1 MSAAHWFVTG
11 ISRGFGNALCEELLA
26 RDHRVVGTTRSV
38 SSEMTHK
45 NLTVMPLDVTDEHQ
59 TERVFKQA
67 IAKLDRIDLVVNNA
81 GLGMVRAIEEVSTE
95 EAQATLDTNF
105 FGTFNVIRAVVPHF
119 RANRSGHIINFSSVG
134 GITGSAG
141 YGVYNAAKFAVEGLS
156 EALDLELRP
165 FGIKVTIV
173 EPGYFRTEFLS
184 SGSIKKAA
192 KLVDAYA
199 DTVGKASNNVSS
211 GGGNQPE
218 IDVALSIVAELPVE
232 VLRGQHYGKLGRAG
246 IGVAHNV
253 FDGDSELI
261 ERDGGARSFGQVD
274 HGLLALTD
282 VHLLVG

>member
-119 RANRSGHIINFSSVG
+119 RANRSGHIIDFSSVG

-192 KLVDAYA
+192 KLVDACA

-211 GGGNQPE
+211 GGGNQPGDPAKAVRVIIKAVE
-218 IDVALSIVAELPVE
+218 SSAPPLRLPLGSNYYARIDEKLSRLK
-232 VLRGQHYGKLGRAG
+232 RD
-246 IGVAHNV
+246 IGGWREFASATQ
-253 FDGDSELI
+253 FD
-261 ERDGGARSFGQVD
+261 Q
-274 HGLLALTD
+274 
-282 VHLLVG
+282 

>member
-1 MSAAHWFVTG
+1 
-11 ISRGFGNALCEELLA
+11 
-26 RDHRVVGTTRSV
+26 
-38 SSEMTHK
+38 MTHK

-119 RANRSGHIINFSSVG
+119 RANHSGHIINFSSVG

-211 GGGNQPE
+211 GGRQPTRRSCKSRSRDHQSSG
-218 IDVALSIVAELPVE
+218 IVRAAFAVATWVEL
-232 VLRGQHYGKLGRAG
+232 LC
-246 IGVAHNV
+246 AHRRKA
-253 FDGDSELI
+253 I
-261 ERDGGARSFGQVD
+261 PTKARYRW
-274 HGLLALTD
+274 LA
-282 VHLLVG
+282 